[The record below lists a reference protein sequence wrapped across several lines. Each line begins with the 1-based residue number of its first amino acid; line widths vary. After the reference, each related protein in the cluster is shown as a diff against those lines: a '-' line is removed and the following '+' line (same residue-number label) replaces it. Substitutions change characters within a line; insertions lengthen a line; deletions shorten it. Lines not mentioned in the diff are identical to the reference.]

1 MHNDYSEEHM
11 KIQEF
16 RRIEDFWDKQGK
28 VIHGERSCCNY
39 CSKKYVMACWDNHK
53 VRMLACLQ
61 VLLHMEGS
69 KEIWNVDYKTDKE
82 ACELLLSSAN

>member
-1 MHNDYSEEHM
+1 M
-11 KIQEF
+11 KHDMGRKKLLQL
-16 RRIEDFWDKQGK
+16 
-28 VIHGERSCCNY
+28 
-39 CSKKYVMACWDNHK
+39 CSKKYLMACWENHK

-61 VLLHMEGS
+61 VLLNMEGS